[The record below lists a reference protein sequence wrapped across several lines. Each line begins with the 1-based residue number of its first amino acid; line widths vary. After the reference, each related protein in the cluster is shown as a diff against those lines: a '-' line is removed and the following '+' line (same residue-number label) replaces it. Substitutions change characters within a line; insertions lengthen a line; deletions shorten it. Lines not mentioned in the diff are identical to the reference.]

1 MSASDVKASVTS
13 QEEQESELKAKYPGL
28 AQRGAAS
35 MLLQK
40 RLNRGHKFFD
50 SGDYNMARAKTA
62 QQKSTTEEEAIEKE
76 EILQEST
83 GVTIATPESVPAVR
97 RKSMVGG
104 LRSHRDSLTAT
115 EPHHHPGNQ

>member
-1 MSASDVKASVTS
+1 MSTSDVKASV
-13 QEEQESELKAKYPGL
+13 
-28 AQRGAAS
+28 
-35 MLLQK
+35 
-40 RLNRGHKFFD
+40 HKFFD

-97 RKSMVGG
+97 RKSMVES

-115 EPHHHPGNQ
+115 EPHHRPENQ